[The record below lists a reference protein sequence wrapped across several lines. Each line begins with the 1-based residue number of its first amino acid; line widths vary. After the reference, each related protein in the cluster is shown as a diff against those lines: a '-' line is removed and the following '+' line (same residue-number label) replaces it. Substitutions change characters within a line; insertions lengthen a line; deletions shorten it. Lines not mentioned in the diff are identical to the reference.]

1 MIEPRT
7 NRLPLKTQAELLSLS
22 RSSLYYRKKGPS
34 ELELR
39 AKHRID
45 EIYTAHPFL
54 GSRKITVLLRKE
66 LLISRPTVQRYMRQ
80 MALQAIYP
88 APRLS
93 RRHPEHK
100 IYPYL
105 LRNLTIARQN
115 MVWGLDITYI
125 RLRAGWLYLVAVL
138 DWYSRF
144 VISWELSQTLEID
157 FVLAAIDHALRQATP
172 EICNTD
178 QGAQFTSPQFT
189 KRLLAK
195 DIHISMDGRG
205 RVVDNIFTERLWR
218 SVKYEE
224 VYLHDYRGPREAR
237 QSLEAYFSFYNFVR
251 PHQALGDRT
260 PAEVYY
266 SDTRLPG
273 HLLIHKEESTLI

>member
-45 EIYTAHPFL
+45 ELYTAHPFL

-66 LLISRPTVQRYMRQ
+66 FPISRPTVQRYMRQ
-80 MALQAIYP
+80 MAIQAIYP

-237 QSLEAYFSFYNFVR
+237 LNLEAYFSFYNFER

-266 SDTRLPG
+266 SETPLPYK
-273 HLLIHKEESTLI
+273 LLIHKEESTLI